1 MKIALIQD
9 QLLTPAGSERVF
21 LYMVEEFQEADV
33 YTLAFNEKTTWP
45 EYKNY
50 NIQTSILNPL
60 IRNHN
65 TFKYFFPISTLI
77 MQTWNFS
84 DYDILLTSSATTAK
98 YIKRYNGKHI
108 CYCYTPTRAIW
119 DADEYFAPNKISSKI
134 KKALLQKLKR
144 RDITSTKNISRLLTQ
159 SEYSKN
165 NIKKIYARDS
175 EVVPPPIEYNKF
187 HKAFYSDK
195 SDSYLIVS
203 RLEKWKKL
211 EFAIQAF
218 NGLGYQLKIIGSGSE
233 ESFLRSISA
242 KNIEFLGSVDDSRLV
257 EEYGRA
263 RAVIFT
269 PELEYGLIPI
279 EANAAGTV
287 VIAYGKGAV
296 WETMIPYSANNTTS
310 KFSAI
315 FFKEQNSSSLIGA
328 IKTERKLDIDRNFIS
343 RYAKKYDIKNYKNK
357 LRKIVE
363 EEYHNI

>member
-21 LYMVEEFQEADV
+21 LYMVEEFKEADV

-65 TFKYFFPISTLI
+65 TFKYYFPISTLI
-77 MQTWNFS
+77 MQTWNFF

-134 KKALLQKLKR
+134 KKSLLQKLKR
-144 RDITSTKNISRLLTQ
+144 RDIASTKNISRLLTQ

-165 NIKKIYARDS
+165 NIKNIYARDS

-218 NGLGYQLKIIGSGSE
+218 NDLGYQLKIIGSGNE

-296 WETMIPYSANNTTS
+296 WETMIPYSVNIQTS

-315 FFKEQNSSSLIGA
+315 FFKEQNSSSLIEA
-328 IKTERKLDIDRNFIS
+328 IKTERKLDIDRNFIT
-343 RYAKKYDIKNYKNK
+343 RHAKKYDIKNYKNK